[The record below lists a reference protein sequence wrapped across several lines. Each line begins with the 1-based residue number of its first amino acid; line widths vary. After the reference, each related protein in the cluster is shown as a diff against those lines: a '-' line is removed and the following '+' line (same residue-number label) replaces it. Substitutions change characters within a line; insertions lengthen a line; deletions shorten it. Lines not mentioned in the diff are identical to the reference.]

1 MRLAVFGFSCL
12 FLILAGC
19 STGNAKYGN
28 LVSPPPATGAPVFSP
43 AAGSYNSVQTV
54 SITDPIAG
62 AAIYFT
68 TNGTVPTA
76 SSTPYAGPITV
87 SSTETLMAVAI
98 APGYVSSAVE
108 TAAYTISLPP
118 PATAAP
124 VFSPAAGSYT
134 SGQTVSITDATA
146 GAAIY
151 FTRNGTV
158 PTASS
163 TLFTGP
169 ITVSSTETLM
179 AVAIAP
185 GYASSTVVTAGYI
198 ITPPPATAAPVF
210 SPAAGSYNSAQTVS
224 ITDATAGAAIYFT
237 TNGTVPTASSTPY
250 TGPITVSSTEMLMA
264 VAIAPGYASSTVATA
279 AYTITVA
286 PDGKVL
292 HGNTPVSG
300 AHVYLLAANT
310 SGYGNASVSLLNS
323 ALTGAFD
330 ALGGYVTTAA
340 DGSFTIS
347 GMYQCTPNTQ
357 VYAYALGG
365 NAGSGDNTASGMLA
379 ILGNCPQ
386 SGSFTINSPFTMNEV
401 TTVAAAYVMAGFAN
415 GATHVSSSGTP
426 LAQTGIA
433 HAFGNVVNLADSTT
447 GAALTA
453 TPAGNGAVPQSE
465 INTLANMLA
474 ACIGLT
480 SSNSCSSLFENATA
494 DGTAS
499 GAQPTDTATAAINIA
514 HHPGANVAELY
525 TLGSAALT
533 FTPALSQQP
542 NDFSVAVNFSVPN
555 STWAGNSEA
564 IFQGAHQI
572 AVDAGGNVWI
582 AGFST
587 STAYGLMK
595 LSTLGAVLSPPDGY
609 MGGGP
614 SSPNGVAVDLS
625 GNVWVTNPA
634 FGVNTTVTVSEFS
647 NTGAPLSPSTGFV
660 PNNPQLGVAIAIDA
674 QGNAW
679 LPYGFGVAE
688 LSPAGEMITSN
699 PGTSGIRTP
708 TGLAIDANN
717 NLWLATGFPQQTGF
731 FYEFSSSGAAINP
744 PTLGKYSCGVAP
756 GGEDETE
763 GVAIDASGDL
773 WSVGSEGFA
782 KESATPIP
790 PCSGTGGGFVYQIED
805 RGGDVAIDGDGN
817 AWIISGSGGNGTL
830 SEFSNSGSPI
840 SPSNGFVGIL
850 YEPITLNGYAVVSFA
865 DLAPDSSGN
874 LWVIQQL
881 YTGDYSHQM
890 PYSFY
895 AKEFIGISAPVVT
908 PLSAGVKNHT
918 LGSRP

>member
-1 MRLAVFGFSCL
+1 MRLAIFGFSCL
-12 FLILAGC
+12 LILTGC

-28 LVSPPPATGAPVFSP
+28 PVTPPLATAAPVFSP

-54 SITDPIAG
+54 SITDTTAG

-68 TNGTVPTA
+68 TDGAVPTA
-76 SSTPYAGPITV
+76 SSTAYTGPIKV
-87 SSTETLMAVAI
+87 SSTETLMAAAI
-98 APGYVSSAVE
+98 APGYTSSTVA
-108 TAAYTISLPP
+108 TAAYTITPAPP
-118 PATAAP
+118 TAAP

-134 SGQTVSITDATA
+134 SV
-146 GAAIY
+146 
-151 FTRNGTV
+151 
-158 PTASS
+158 
-163 TLFTGP
+163 
-169 ITVSSTETLM
+169 
-179 AVAIAP
+179 
-185 GYASSTVVTAGYI
+185 
-198 ITPPPATAAPVF
+198 
-210 SPAAGSYNSAQTVS
+210 QTVS

-237 TNGTVPTASSTPY
+237 TDGTVPTASSTPY
-250 TGPITVSSTEMLMA
+250 SGPITVSSTETFMA
-264 VAIAPGYASSTVATA
+264 VAIAPGYASSTVVTA
-279 AYTITVA
+279 AYTITLA

-310 SGYGNASVSLLNS
+310 NGYGNASVSLLNS
-323 ALTGAFD
+323 ALTGTSD
-330 ALGGYVTTAA
+330 TLGGYVTTAD

-357 VYAYALGG
+357 VYAYVLGG
-365 NAGSGDNTASGMLA
+365 NSGSGDNAASGLLA
-379 ILGNCPQ
+379 VFGNCPQ
-386 SGSFTINSPFTMNEV
+386 SASFTFNSPFTMNEV
-401 TTVAAAYVMAGFAN
+401 TTVAAAYAMAGFAN
-415 GATHVSSSGTP
+415 DATHVSSSGTP

-433 HAFGNVVNLADSTT
+433 NAFANTVNLVNSTT

-465 INTLANMLA
+465 INMLANMLA
-474 ACIGLT
+474 ACVGLT
-480 SSNSCSSLFENATA
+480 SGNSCSSLFETATA

-499 GAQPTDTATAAINIA
+499 GAQPTDTGTAAINIA

-525 TLGSAALT
+525 TLGSTASV
-533 FTPALSQQP
+533 FTPVLTQQP
-542 NDFSVAVNFSVPN
+542 NDFSVAVDFSVPN
-555 STWAGNSEA
+555 SNWAVNYQRTY
-564 IFQGAHQI
+564 QGAHQI
-572 AVDAGGNVWI
+572 AVDASGNVWI

-595 LSTLGAVLSPPDGY
+595 LSSLGVVLSPPNGY

-625 GNVWVTNPA
+625 GNVWVTNPV
-634 FGVNTTVTVSEFS
+634 FGVNPTVTVSEFS

-688 LSPAGEMITSN
+688 LSPAGEMVTSN
-699 PGTSGIRTP
+699 PGTPGIRTP
-708 TGLAIDANN
+708 TGLAIDSNN
-717 NLWLATGFPQQTGF
+717 DLWLATGFPQQTGF

-744 PTLGKYSCGVAP
+744 PTLGQYSCGVVP

-790 PCSGTGGGFVYQIED
+790 PCSGTGGGFVSQIED

-817 AWIISGSGGNGTL
+817 AWIISGSGGIGNL
-830 SEFSNSGSPI
+830 SEFSNSGVPI
-840 SPSNGFVGIL
+840 SPSNGFVGIP

-890 PYSFY
+890 PYTFY

>member
-28 LVSPPPATGAPVFSP
+28 PVTPPPATAAPVFSP

-54 SITDPIAG
+54 SITDVTAG

-68 TNGTVPTA
+68 TDGTVPTA
-76 SSTPYAGPITV
+76 SSTAYPGPIKV

-98 APGYVSSAVE
+98 APGYALSTVV
-108 TAAYTISLPP
+108 TAAYTIAPP

-124 VFSPAAGSYT
+124 VFSPAAGSY
-134 SGQTVSITDATA
+134 I
-146 GAAIY
+146 
-151 FTRNGTV
+151 
-158 PTASS
+158 
-163 TLFTGP
+163 
-169 ITVSSTETLM
+169 
-179 AVAIAP
+179 
-185 GYASSTVVTAGYI
+185 
-198 ITPPPATAAPVF
+198 
-210 SPAAGSYNSAQTVS
+210 SAQTVS

-237 TNGTVPTASSTPY
+237 TNGTVPTASSTAYP
-250 TGPITVSSTEMLMA
+250 GPIKVSSTETLMA

-279 AYTITVA
+279 AYTITPPPATAAPVFSPAAGSYNSVQTVSITDATAGAAIYFTTDGTVPTVSSTPYAGPITVGSTETLMAVAIAPGYASSTVATAAYTITLA
-286 PDGKVL
+286 PDGRVM

-300 AHVYLLAANT
+300 AHIYLLAANT
-310 SGYGNASVSLLNS
+310 NGYGNASVSLLNS
-323 ALTGAFD
+323 ALTAASD
-330 ALGGYVTTAA
+330 TLGGYATTAA

-415 GATHVSSSGTP
+415 DATHVSSSGTP

-433 HAFGNVVNLADSTT
+433 NAFANVVNLADST
-447 GAALTA
+447 GAALTT
-453 TPAGNGAVPQSE
+453 TPADNGAVPLSE

-525 TLGSAALT
+525 TLGSAASA

-572 AVDAGGNVWI
+572 AVDASGNVWI

-595 LSTLGAVLSPPDGY
+595 LSSLGAVLSPPSGY

-763 GVAIDASGDL
+763 GVALDASGDL

-782 KESATPIP
+782 KESTTPIP

-840 SPSNGFVGIL
+840 SPSNGFVGIP

-890 PYSFY
+890 PYTFY

>member
-1 MRLAVFGFSCL
+1 
-12 FLILAGC
+12 
-19 STGNAKYGN
+19 
-28 LVSPPPATGAPVFSP
+28 
-43 AAGSYNSVQTV
+43 
-54 SITDPIAG
+54 
-62 AAIYFT
+62 
-68 TNGTVPTA
+68 
-76 SSTPYAGPITV
+76 
-87 SSTETLMAVAI
+87 
-98 APGYVSSAVE
+98 
-108 TAAYTISLPP
+108 
-118 PATAAP
+118 
-124 VFSPAAGSYT
+124 
-134 SGQTVSITDATA
+134 
-146 GAAIY
+146 
-151 FTRNGTV
+151 
-158 PTASS
+158 
-163 TLFTGP
+163 
-169 ITVSSTETLM
+169 M

-185 GYASSTVVTAGYI
+185 GYALSTVATAAYA

-210 SPAAGSYNSAQTVS
+210 SPAAGSYNSVQAVS

-237 TNGTVPTASSTPY
+237 ANGTVPTASSTAY
-250 TGPITVSSTEMLMA
+250 TGPIKVSSTETLMA
-264 VAIAPGYASSTVATA
+264 VAIAPGYALSTVVTA
-279 AYTITVA
+279 AYTITLA
-286 PDGKVL
+286 PDGRVM

-300 AHVYLLAANT
+300 AHVYLLAGNT
-310 SGYGNASVSLLNS
+310 NGYGNASVSLLNS
-323 ALTGAFD
+323 ALTGASD
-330 ALGGYVTTAA
+330 TLGGYVTAAA

-365 NAGSGDNTASGMLA
+365 NAGSGDNAATGLLA

-386 SGSFTINSPFTMNEV
+386 SGSFTTNSPFTMNEV
-401 TTVAAAYVMAGFAN
+401 TTFAAAYAMAGFAN
-415 GATHVSSSGTP
+415 DATHVSSSGTP

-433 HAFGNVVNLADSTT
+433 NAFANAVNLADST
-447 GAALTA
+447 GAALTT

-474 ACIGLT
+474 ACIALT

-494 DGTAS
+494 DGTAN
-499 GAQPTDTATAAINIA
+499 GAQPIDTATAAINIA

-525 TLGSAALT
+525 TLGSAASA

-542 NDFSVAVNFSVPN
+542 ADFSVAVNFSVPN

-572 AVDAGGNVWI
+572 AVDASGNVWI

-595 LSTLGAVLSPPDGY
+595 LSSLGAVLSPPNGY

-625 GNVWVTNPA
+625 GNVWVTNPV
-634 FGVNTTVTVSEFS
+634 FGVNTTLTVSEFS

-674 QGNAW
+674 QGYAW

-699 PGTSGIRTP
+699 LGTSGIRTP

-731 FYEFSSSGAAINP
+731 FYEFSISGAAINP
-744 PTLGKYSCGVAP
+744 PTLGKYSCGVVP

-782 KESATPIP
+782 KETATPIP

-817 AWIISGSGGNGTL
+817 AWIISGTGGNGTL

-840 SPSNGFVGIL
+840 SPSNGFVGIP

-890 PYSFY
+890 PYTFY

-908 PLSAGVKNHT
+908 PLSVGVKNHT

>member
-1 MRLAVFGFSCL
+1 M
-12 FLILAGC
+12 
-19 STGNAKYGN
+19 
-28 LVSPPPATGAPVFSP
+28 FSP

-54 SITDPIAG
+54 SITDTTAG

-68 TNGTVPTA
+68 ANGTVPTV
-76 SSTPYAGPITV
+76 SSTRYAGPITV

-98 APGYVSSAVE
+98 APGYTSSTVE
-108 TAAYTISLPP
+108 TAAYSITPP
-118 PATAAP
+118 PPTAAP
-124 VFSPAAGSYT
+124 VFSPVAGNYT
-134 SGQTVSITDATA
+134 SVQTVTITDATA

-151 FTRNGTV
+151 FTTNGTA

-163 TLFTGP
+163 TAYTGP
-169 ITVSSTETLM
+169 IKVNSTETLM

-185 GYASSTVVTAGYI
+185 GYASSTVTI
-198 ITPPPATAAPVF
+198 
-210 SPAAGSYNSAQTVS
+210 
-224 ITDATAGAAIYFT
+224 
-237 TNGTVPTASSTPY
+237 
-250 TGPITVSSTEMLMA
+250 
-264 VAIAPGYASSTVATA
+264 A
-279 AYTITVA
+279 AYGITLA

-310 SGYGNASVSLLNS
+310 NGYGSASVSLLNR
-323 ALTGAFD
+323 ALTGASD
-330 ALGGYVTTAA
+330 TVGGYVTTAA
-340 DGSFTIS
+340 DGTFTIT

-357 VYAYALGG
+357 VYEYALGG
-365 NAGSGDNTASGMLA
+365 DAGSGDNAASGLLA
-379 ILGNCPQ
+379 VLGNCPP

-401 TTVAAAYVMAGFAN
+401 TTIAAAYAIAGFAN
-415 GATHVSSSGTP
+415 DATHVSSSGTP

-433 HAFGNVVNLADSTT
+433 SAFANVVNLADSTT
-447 GAALTA
+447 GGPLST

-474 ACIGLT
+474 KCVGLT
-480 SSNSCSSLFENATA
+480 SINSCSILFETATA
-494 DGTAS
+494 DGMAN

-525 TLGSAALT
+525 AFGTAVSV
-533 FTPALSQQP
+533 FTPALTRQP

-555 STWAGNSEA
+555 STWATNA
-564 IFQGAHQI
+564 NFIFMGAHQI
-572 AVDAGGNVWI
+572 AVDASGNVWI
-582 AGFST
+582 PGYST

-595 LSTLGAVLSPPDGY
+595 LSSLGAVLSPPNGF
-609 MGGGP
+609 MGGGLQNP
-614 SSPNGVAVDLS
+614 VGLAIDQS
-625 GNVWVTNPA
+625 GNVWVTNDTFLP
-634 FGVNTTVTVSEFS
+634 NSTVSVSEFS
-647 NTGAPLSPSTGFV
+647 NAGAPLSPSTGFAS
-660 PNNPQLGVAIAIDA
+660 NSPQLGVAIAIDA

-699 PGTSGIRTP
+699 PGTPGIRTP

-731 FYEFSSSGAAINP
+731 FYEFSSSGGAINP
-744 PTLGKYSCGVAP
+744 PTLGKSSCGVIPTA
-756 GGEDETE
+756 EDETE
-763 GVAIDASGDL
+763 GMAIDASGEL
-773 WSVGSEGFA
+773 WSVGSEGFT
-782 KESATPIP
+782 KESAIPIP
-790 PCSGTGGGFVYQIED
+790 PCSGTGGGFVTQIED

-817 AWIISGSGGNGTL
+817 AWVISGSNGIGTL
-830 SEFSNSGSPI
+830 SEFSNSGAPI
-840 SPSNGFVGIL
+840 SPTNGFVGIP
-850 YEPITLNGYAVVSFA
+850 YEPITFNGGATISFA

-890 PYSFY
+890 PYTFY

-908 PLSAGVKNHT
+908 PLSAGVKNRT